1 MNPKSNFDQ
10 AHVTAHRRCA
20 PTVPAVNN
28 SHASRFPRIAALSS
42 LLVGIVLAVHPS
54 ISANQ
59 PAPPDQPRVPI
70 LLELFTSEGCSSCP
84 PADDFVRRMDENQ
97 PVNGAQ
103 LIVLSEHVDYWDHDG
118 WKDKYSSAQFTERQN
133 GYVHALN
140 LQTSY
145 TPQMILDGS
154 IVLKGNP
161 SEIEQTFAKELKVPK
176 IPVRIASATIEA
188 PSRLKLRVEADG
200 VEKHGGTVWVAVA
213 LDHAASQVSAG
224 ENSGKHLEHVAVVE
238 ELKKA
243 GKLEKGKP
251 FAQDVVLSLK
261 PDIDPKNVRVIAFV
275 QEPNEGRV
283 LGAASLK
290 LANADVHATTNP
302 DDQGRALTASQL
314 PRTR

>member
-1 MNPKSNFDQ
+1 
-10 AHVTAHRRCA
+10 
-20 PTVPAVNN
+20 
-28 SHASRFPRIAALSS
+28 
-42 LLVGIVLAVHPS
+42 
-54 ISANQ
+54 
-59 PAPPDQPRVPI
+59 
-70 LLELFTSEGCSSCP
+70 
-84 PADDFVRRMDENQ
+84 
-97 PVNGAQ
+97 VNGAQ

-161 SEIEQTFAKELKVPK
+161 SEIEQAFAKELKVPK

-188 PSRLKLRVEADG
+188 PSRLKLSVEADG
-200 VEKHGGTVWVAVA
+200 VEKRGGTVWVAVA

-243 GKLEKGKP
+243 GKLEKGNP

-290 LANADVHATTNP
+290 LANGDVHAATNP
-302 DDQGRALTASQL
+302 DDPGRALTASQL